1 MEYLAMKRDEILP
14 FAITWRDWKSI
25 MFSEIRQKPY
35 HMYMESEKYSKR
47 VNICFKKKTDSVY
60 REYTSF

>member
-35 HMYMESEKYSKR
+35 HMYMESVKYSKL
-47 VNICFKKKTDSVY
+47 VNICLKKKTDSVY
-60 REYTSF
+60 RE

>member
-35 HMYMESEKYSKR
+35 HMYMESEKYSKL
-47 VNICFKKKTDSVY
+47 VNICLKKKTDLVY
-60 REYTSF
+60 RE